1 MRRLSPLVLLIA
13 VSVLTVTCA
22 RITVNV
28 YFPAAEIRNAAEDIE
43 QRVRES
49 EESPLNPPPDAPTT
63 PTAPSPPAPTPST
76 SSRQWSF
83 WALHV
88 TLDVP
93 SAVAQNININITTPA
108 IRSLVQSRQQRYPS
122 LVPLF
127 AAGALGENNRGLLE
141 VRPAPELSLQD
152 KARSNTLSAQ
162 ENRDRQQLYAEL
174 AKANN
179 IPADKV
185 TEIARIFAEVNR
197 QKAQAGWWIQT
208 PDGTWKK
215 K

>member
-1 MRRLSPLVLLIA
+1 
-13 VSVLTVTCA
+13 
-22 RITVNV
+22 
-28 YFPAAEIRNAAEDIE
+28 
-43 QRVRES
+43 
-49 EESPLNPPPDAPTT
+49 
-63 PTAPSPPAPTPST
+63 
-76 SSRQWSF
+76 
-83 WALHV
+83 V

-93 SAVAQNININITTPA
+93 SALAQTININITTPA

-127 AAGALGENNRGLLE
+127 AAGALGENNRGLLD

>member
-1 MRRLSPLVLLIA
+1 
-13 VSVLTVTCA
+13 
-22 RITVNV
+22 
-28 YFPAAEIRNAAEDIE
+28 
-43 QRVRES
+43 
-49 EESPLNPPPDAPTT
+49 
-63 PTAPSPPAPTPST
+63 
-76 SSRQWSF
+76 
-83 WALHV
+83 V

-93 SAVAQNININITTPA
+93 SAIAQNININITTPA
-108 IRSLVQSRQQRYPS
+108 IRSLVQSRQQRYSS

-141 VRPAPELSLQD
+141 VRPAPDLSLQD
-152 KARSNTLSAQ
+152 KARANTLSAQ
-162 ENRDRQQLYAEL
+162 ENRDRQQLYTEL

>member
-1 MRRLSPLVLLIA
+1 MRRFSPLVLLIV

-49 EESPLNPPPDAPTT
+49 EESPPDSAPGAPLA
-63 PTAPSPPAPTPST
+63 PTAPSTPDPKPST
-76 SSRQWSF
+76 SSIHWSF

-93 SAVAQNININITTPA
+93 SAIAQNININITTPA
-108 IRSLVQSRQQRYPS
+108 IRGLVQSRQQRYSS

-127 AAGALGENNRGLLE
+127 AAGTLGENNRGLLE
-141 VRPAPELSLQD
+141 VRPAPDLSLQD
-152 KARSNTLSAQ
+152 KARANTLSVQ
-162 ENRDRQQLYAEL
+162 ENRDRQQLYTEL

-179 IPADKV
+179 IPSDKV

-197 QKAQAGWWIQT
+197 QKAQVGWWIQT

>member
-1 MRRLSPLVLLIA
+1 MRRLGPLVLLIV
-13 VSVLTVTCA
+13 VSVFMVTCA

-49 EESPLNPPPDAPTT
+49 EETPLNPPPGDPI
-63 PTAPSPPAPTPST
+63 APSAPST
-76 SSRQWSF
+76 PPTKPPMSSLRRSF

-88 TLDVP
+88 TLDIP
-93 SAVAQNININITTPA
+93 SAIAQNININITTPA
-108 IRSLVQSRQQRYPS
+108 IRSLVQSRQQRYSS

-127 AAGALGENNRGLLE
+127 AAGALGENSRGLLE
-141 VRPAPELSLQD
+141 VRPAPELALQD
-152 KARSNTLSAQ
+152 KARANTLSAQ

-185 TEIARIFAEVNR
+185 TDIARIFAEVNR
-197 QKAQAGWWIQT
+197 QKARAGWWIQT
-208 PDGTWKK
+208 QDGAWKK

>member
-1 MRRLSPLVLLIA
+1 MRRLGPLVLLIV

-49 EESPLNPPPDAPTT
+49 EETPPNPPPDAPT
-63 PTAPSPPAPTPST
+63 APSTPPPM
-76 SSRQWSF
+76 SSLRRSF

-93 SAVAQNININITTPA
+93 VAIAQNININITTPA
-108 IRSLVQSRQQRYPS
+108 IRSLVQSRQKRYAS

-141 VRPAPELSLQD
+141 VRPAPELALQD
-152 KARSNTLSAQ
+152 KARANTLSGQ

-185 TEIARIFAEVNR
+185 TDIARIFAEVNR

-208 PDGTWKK
+208 PDGAWKK